1 VVDAGEREAEEKTR
15 VCSGD
20 WRPGKQDR
28 TRGEKLRG
36 VGAHHLFFSQKS
48 RCIATTTPYCLPSS
62 MVTFDKG
69 EDAIRCG
76 LRSEEG
82 DSSRREANTAWRG
95 AVVADRGG

>member
-1 VVDAGEREAEEKTR
+1 MKEKGR
-15 VCSGD
+15 LRRRLGFAVEIGD
-20 WRPGKQDR
+20 RGSR
-28 TRGEKLRG
+28 TGHREKLRG

-69 EDAIRCG
+69 GDAIRCG